1 MDKKLKLSLSG
12 KAKKPL
18 KNIDVN
24 KFSGKRSVVIEKSQS
39 KIVKRGSSFASKKP
53 LFDTKFKTNTSDFE
67 KRKLAEQRA
76 TKRLKDESNTSD
88 KKHKLTSKK
97 REVKLTVSRAL
108 SDEIEA
114 RERSLAS
121 VRRAREKE
129 NKNQHKEPNN
139 ESVKTIKRDINIP
152 EAITVRELANRM
164 A

>member
-24 KFSGKRSVVIEKSQS
+24 KFSGKRSVVIEKSNS
-39 KIVKRGSSFASKKP
+39 KLVKRGSSFITKKP
-53 LFDTKFKTNTSDFE
+53 LFDTKLKTSPSDFE

-76 TKRLKDESNTSD
+76 TKRLKDESNIKD
-88 KKHKLTSKK
+88 KKHKLASKK

-129 NKNQHKEPNN
+129 NKNQ
-139 ESVKTIKRDINIP
+139 IKN
-152 EAITVRELANRM
+152 
-164 A
+164 